1 MSTTH
6 PHLPTEDDRPDA
18 APTGDVTP
26 RRRRTLLVVGAVA
39 LVVVLGTVLAVLLLG
54 RGDDAAVEVPET
66 DRDVDVRDLGAVGDG
81 RTDDTA
87 ALQEAFDTAEPGT
100 RLVLPAGMVFAH
112 DDVLT
117 LSSPD
122 VVVSGGG
129 TLLATN
135 EERSSFVL
143 AADRVALDDVTLTIE
158 DTTRRYEAYEQ
169 QRLRLD
175 GHTGIVVRDV
185 RVEGS
190 AAAGVYVGGGTA
202 DFVLDRLQVSGTEA
216 DGIHITQGAHDG
228 RVLEPLVRD
237 VGDDGVAVVSYAPDG
252 EPCAR
257 IEVVSPTV
265 DGSSGGRG
273 VSVVGGEDVTFRDID
288 VRDTYAAGVY
298 VAAEG
303 SFDTTGVSGVLV
315 DGGTVDGAN
324 TGEDIDHGAILVF
337 NGTDDETVDD
347 VVVRD
352 LEVTNTRASA
362 SREVGLVTDREDG
375 ISGVVLEGI
384 SLEEGG
390 PERPMVSTSGSTTYE
405 TRGWTVGGEDVPDLT
420 DTEVGTDD
428 TED

>member
-1 MSTTH
+1 MSTTF
-6 PHLPTEDDRPDA
+6 PHLPTDDVPPTDP
-18 APTGDVTP
+18 PTGSAAD
-26 RRRRTLLVVGAVA
+26 RRRPALLVAVAVAAVA
-39 LVVVLGTVLAVLLLG
+39 LLGVVLAVLLAG
-54 RGDDAAVEVPET
+54 GDRGGAAEVPDT

-81 RTDDTA
+81 RTDDTE
-87 ALQEAFDTAEPGT
+87 ALQEAFDGAEPGT
-100 RLVLPAGMVFAH
+100 RLVLPEGMVFAH

-117 LSSPD
+117 LGSPD
-122 VVVSGGG
+122 VVLSGGG
-129 TLLATN
+129 TLLATD
-135 EERSSFVL
+135 EERSSLVL
-143 AADRVALDDVTLTIE
+143 AADRVAIEDLTLTIE
-158 DTTRRYEAYEQ
+158 ETSRRFDAYEQ

-175 GHTGIVVRDV
+175 GHTGIVLSDV

-202 DFVLDRLQVSGTEA
+202 DFLLDRVQVSGTEA

-228 RVLEPLVRD
+228 RVLQPVVRD

-252 EPCAR
+252 APCAR

-273 VSVVGGEDVTFRDID
+273 VSVVGGQDVTFSDID
-288 VRDTYAAGVY
+288 VRNTYAAGVY

-347 VVVRD
+347 VVVRGI
-352 LEVTNTRASA
+352 EVTGTRASA

-375 ISGVVLEGI
+375 ITDVVLEDI

-390 PERPMVSTSGSTTYE
+390 PERPMVSSSASTTYE
-405 TRGWTVGGEDVPDLT
+405 TSGWTIGGEDVPDLK

-428 TED
+428 D

>member
-18 APTGDVTP
+18 PPDGDAAP
-26 RRRRTLLVVGAVA
+26 RRGRALLVAGTTVA

-54 RGDDAAVEVPET
+54 RGDDGAGVPET
-66 DRDVDVRDLGAVGDG
+66 DREVDVRDLGAVGDG

-100 RLVLPAGMVFAH
+100 RLVLPEGIVFAH

-129 TLLATN
+129 TLLATD

-143 AADRVALDDVTLTIE
+143 AADRVALDGVTLRIE

-202 DFVLDRLQVSGTEA
+202 DFVLDRVQVSGTEA

-252 EPCAR
+252 APCAR

-352 LEVTNTRASA
+352 LEVTSTRASA

-375 ISGVVLEGI
+375 ISSVVLEDI
-384 SLEEGG
+384 SLEQGG
-390 PERPMVSTSGSTTYE
+390 PERPMVSTSGSTTYQ
-405 TRGWTVGGEDVPDLT
+405 TRGWTVGGAGVPDLS

-428 TED
+428 TEG